1 MRLLNRRAFLKD
13 ITQAGAT
20 ICLGGIKPL
29 LCYSNPISRKV
40 NVSLVRSPKVWDGNR
55 LDPSIIRKML
65 DQGIQS
71 ISGCDLVSKAW
82 NSLFSSRDIVA
93 MKVNCIG
100 KETGSTKPEL
110 SYAVAECLHK
120 YVNIPLENIIIFD
133 RSDKELALAGYRINK
148 SQKGIKIYETPSYSP
163 RIKSGRISIDISTI
177 ITEKCTALINLP
189 LLKTHRG
196 AKLTLALKN
205 HYGSIA
211 PEIVQTNK
219 FHSEGFENV
228 VHVNSNS
235 LIKEK
240 TRLCIADGLIAQF
253 DQGPRGDPRYQWR
266 YAGLIMGTDPV
277 AVDTLGLEVINEKR
291 KAENLS
297 PFRVRYLKWAA
308 REGLGEHD
316 NISIELMKET
326 I

>member
-1 MRLLNRRAFLKD
+1 
-13 ITQAGAT
+13 
-20 ICLGGIKPL
+20 
-29 LCYSNPISRKV
+29 
-40 NVSLVRSPKVWDGNR
+40 
-55 LDPSIIRKML
+55 ML
-65 DQGIQS
+65 DRGIEFVTGYNS
-71 ISGCDLVSKAW
+71 AARAW
-82 NSLFSSRDIVA
+82 NSLFSPRDIVA
-93 MKVNCIG
+93 IKVNCIG
-100 KETGSTKPEL
+100 KDTGSTKPEL
-110 SYAVAECLHK
+110 SYAVADRLHK

-133 RSDKELALAGYRINK
+133 RSDKELVLAGYRINK

-219 FHSEGFENV
+219 FHSEGYENV

-266 YAGLIMGTDPV
+266 YSGLIMGVDPV
-277 AVDTLGLEVINEKR
+277 AVDTLGLQVINEKR

-308 REGLGEHD
+308 EEGLGEHD
-316 NISIELMKET
+316 NTSIELMKET